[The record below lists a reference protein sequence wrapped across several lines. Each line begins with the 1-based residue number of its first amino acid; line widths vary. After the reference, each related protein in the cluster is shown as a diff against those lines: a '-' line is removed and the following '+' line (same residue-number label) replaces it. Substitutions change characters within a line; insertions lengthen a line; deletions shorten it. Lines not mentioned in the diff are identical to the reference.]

1 MTIKL
6 PHKDDMT
13 EWDVPEILSLKVGI
27 SMETLNVLG
36 LSVKVNKDQYCIN
49 KWSSLLHLCDVKF
62 GRTNCTYI
70 AMFWEIKI
78 RAQRK
83 F

>member
-13 EWDVPEILSLKVGI
+13 EWDMSEILSLKVGI
-27 SMETLNVLG
+27 SMETLTVLG

-49 KWSSLLHLCDVKF
+49 K
-62 GRTNCTYI
+62 
-70 AMFWEIKI
+70 
-78 RAQRK
+78 
-83 F
+83 

>member
-1 MTIKL
+1 
-6 PHKDDMT
+6 MT

-27 SMETLNVLG
+27 SMKTLNVLG

-62 GRTNCTYI
+62 GRTNCTYT

>member
-1 MTIKL
+1 
-6 PHKDDMT
+6 MT
-13 EWDVPEILSLKVGI
+13 EWDMPEMLSLKVGI
-27 SMETLNVLG
+27 SMETLNILG
-36 LSVKVNKDQYCIN
+36 LSLKVNKDQYYIN
-49 KWSSLLHLCDVKF
+49 KWSSLLHLCDVKI

-70 AMFWEIKI
+70 AMFREIKI